1 MSYILYELKARQ
13 QQLALVTH
21 DSDML
26 QKQACSAFVYRCLHV
41 AIYNISLPDT
51 TCRTVTLRIEY

>member
-1 MSYILYELKARQ
+1 MFVYASKH
-13 QQLALVTH
+13 QLDVRNESEAAQLGLVTY

-41 AIYNISLPDT
+41 TI
-51 TCRTVTLRIEY
+51 TVVY